1 MSLAESRS
9 GLVTLF
15 ATWREGVLRLCRW
28 IPASAAAAAA
38 VPSAAAAAAAAAFD
52 SGGAKSRVPSPCGVD
67 SGGAE
72 SRRRCLWRRRVQAG
86 PVQVAL
92 IQVAPSPC
100 GVGCG
105 LGRGGGGDNRAGRRF
120 PGCCCGGDDAGLVRI
135 HRWVA
140 AGGRGRPTVR
150 IVAIA
155 ASSARPDL
163 FALVLLVFIKSVHKL
178 FLVQQFS
185 PAPCFLVAEFP
196 KLLPIR
202 RIFPH

>member
-1 MSLAESRS
+1 MRR
-9 GLVTLF
+9 
-15 ATWREGVLRLCRW
+15 WLRPR
-28 IPASAAAAAA
+28 PRRRRRQQ
-38 VPSAAAAAAAAAFD
+38 
-52 SGGAKSRVPSPCGVD
+52 GGAP
-67 SGGAE
+67 
-72 SRRRCLWRRRVQAG
+72 L
-86 PVQVAL
+86 
-92 IQVAPSPC
+92 
-100 GVGCG
+100 
-105 LGRGGGGDNRAGRRF
+105 

-185 PAPCFLVAEFP
+185 PAPWFLVAEFS